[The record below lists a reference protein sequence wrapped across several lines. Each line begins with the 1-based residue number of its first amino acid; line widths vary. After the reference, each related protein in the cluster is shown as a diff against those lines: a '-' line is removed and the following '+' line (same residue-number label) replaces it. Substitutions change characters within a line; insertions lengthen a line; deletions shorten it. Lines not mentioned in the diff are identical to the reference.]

1 MFNIAQHSVTHTCL
15 LQGVGLISSADVR
28 TYEEEQ
34 QGTGSQ
40 EPSRGAIPS
49 SSEETSTSGSSHSS
63 SSGIST
69 DDYVAS
75 RKNAALSSIDQL

>member
-1 MFNIAQHSVTHTCL
+1 M
-15 LQGVGLISSADVR
+15 LQGIGLISSADVR
-28 TYEEEQ
+28 TYQEEQ
-34 QGTGSQ
+34 QGSGSQ

-49 SSEETSTSGSSHSS
+49 SSEETSTSGSTYSS

-75 RKNAALSSIDQL
+75 RESAALSSIAQL